1 MIKLTFQKF
10 FIIFIDDFIKEINK
24 IRYNDESEPQ
34 INIPKVDLIK
44 ELNEINIKTTYLD
57 FYNNIQSIF
66 FKVKDGHFNIL
77 FQNIFKYY
85 LYIPINIFMLKQ

>member
-34 INIPKVDLIK
+34 INIPKVI
-44 ELNEINIKTTYLD
+44 
-57 FYNNIQSIF
+57 
-66 FKVKDGHFNIL
+66 
-77 FQNIFKYY
+77 
-85 LYIPINIFMLKQ
+85 